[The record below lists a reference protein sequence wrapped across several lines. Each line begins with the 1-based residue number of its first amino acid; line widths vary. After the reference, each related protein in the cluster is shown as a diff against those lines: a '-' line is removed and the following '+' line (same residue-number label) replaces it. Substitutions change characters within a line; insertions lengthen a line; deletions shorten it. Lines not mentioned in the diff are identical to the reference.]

1 MFAVKEKGCPWAST
15 HEGGTAIYAPG
26 SPAPLGHWPS
36 FWAWYPASHTGPHP
50 AALLPNSQQVLPGGV
65 TLPTT
70 AGHTGAPVDHR
81 AGKLPVLLYS
91 PGVHGSRGQALHWF
105 RTWQAA
111 A

>member
-1 MFAVKEKGCPWAST
+1 M
-15 HEGGTAIYAPG
+15 
-26 SPAPLGHWPS
+26 
-36 FWAWYPASHTGPHP
+36 
-50 AALLPNSQQVLPGGV
+50 

-81 AGKLPVLLYS
+81 AGKQPVLLYS
-91 PGVHGSRGQALHWF
+91 PGVHGSRSQALHWF